1 MRVDLDLQIK
11 TALTA
16 DEEKALSWIYRAL
29 NKAAEME
36 ELPAV
41 DLSLTIVD
49 DLEIQRLN
57 REYRG
62 VDSPTDVLSFPLWEP
77 DEDWV
82 ISEEEETVPLGD
94 LVISLPR
101 VKEQAK
107 EYNHSFERELGFLA
121 VHGFLHLLGY
131 DHETEE
137 EEKEMFQQQEA
148 ILQAIGLT
156 RGDL

>member
-1 MRVDLDLQIK
+1 MSVDLDLQIK

-16 DEEKALSWIYRAL
+16 DEEEALNWIQRAL

-49 DLEIQRLN
+49 DEEIRQLN
-57 REYRG
+57 REFRN

-82 ISEEEETVPLGD
+82 IAEEEETVPLGD

-101 VKEQAK
+101 AKEQAK
-107 EYNHSFERELGFLA
+107 EYNHSIERELGFLA

-131 DHETEE
+131 DHETAEQ
-137 EEKEMFQQQEA
+137 EKEMFQKQEA

-156 RGDL
+156 RGD